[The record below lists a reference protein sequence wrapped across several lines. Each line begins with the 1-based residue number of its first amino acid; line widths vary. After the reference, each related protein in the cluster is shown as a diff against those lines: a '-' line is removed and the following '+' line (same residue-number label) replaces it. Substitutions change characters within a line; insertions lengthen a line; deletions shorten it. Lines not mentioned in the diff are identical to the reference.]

1 MEKGAEAQYKR
12 MTEEPVKRLILLLS
26 IPTVVS
32 MLVTSVYN
40 MADTYFVSKLGTSA
54 TAAVGVVFSLMAIIQ
69 AVGFT
74 VGMGSGSII
83 SRMLGEKRDDDA
95 TKIASSGLFL
105 GILLGLIITAVSIM
119 NITDLMLLFG
129 ATKTILPY
137 AKSYAT
143 YIIFGAPV
151 MIGSFILNNILRS
164 QGCAKYAMW
173 GIASGGILNVVLD
186 PVLIFVFDMG
196 MSGAALATLI
206 SQCIGFFILLFFFLA
221 GKSQTRLK
229 LSKIS
234 HNIMD
239 YLSILK
245 AGLPSFSRQGLSSIS
260 TMFLNRSARI
270 YGDAA
275 VAAMGVVG
283 KIFMIIF
290 SLLVGI
296 GQGAQ
301 PVIGYNYGAKKY
313 KRVKKAV
320 TFTCTLGT
328 ILMTVLAIA
337 VFFFAQVLVARF
349 TKGDA
354 KVLEIGTFAL
364 RIYSLVLPIMP
375 INMVCNITYQIIGK
389 SWRATILSC
398 ARQGIFF
405 LPLILILPKYLG
417 ILGVQIAQPVADVLT
432 AIFSLPFGYYFIK
445 ELNDGIK
452 NTVQE

>member
-1 MEKGAEAQYKR
+1 LKKGSEEQYRK
-12 MTEEPVKRLILLLS
+12 MTETPVKKLILTLS
-26 IPTVVS
+26 VPTVVS
-32 MLVTSVYN
+32 MIVTSIYN
-40 MADTYFVSKLGTSA
+40 IADTYFVSRLGTSA

-69 AVGFT
+69 AIGFT

-83 SRMLGEKRDDDA
+83 SRLLGEKKDNDA

-105 GILLGLIITAVSIM
+105 GILLGCVITVIGIIK
-119 NITDLMLLFG
+119 ITDLMLLFG
-129 ATKTILPY
+129 ATETILPY
-137 AKSYAT
+137 AKNYAT

-164 QGCAKYAMW
+164 QGCAKFAAW
-173 GIASGGILNVVLD
+173 GIASGGVLNVVLD
-186 PVLIFVFDMG
+186 PVFIFAFNMG

-206 SQCIGFFILLFFFLA
+206 SQCIGFVILLYFFLA

-234 HNIMD
+234 HDIVD
-239 YLSILK
+239 YFGILK

-290 SLLVGI
+290 SILVGI

-320 TFTCTLGT
+320 FFTWSLGT
-328 ILMTVLAIA
+328 VLMTVMAIG
-337 VFFFAQVLVARF
+337 VFFLSEVLVARF
-349 TKGDA
+349 TEGDA
-354 KVLEIGTFAL
+354 DVVNIGTLAL
-364 RIYSLVLPIMP
+364 RVYSLVLPIMP

-405 LPLILILPKYLG
+405 LPLIWTLPKWLG
-417 ILGVQIAQPVADVLT
+417 LFGVQITQPVADVIT
-432 AIFSLPFGYYFIK
+432 AIFSLPFGYFFIK
-445 ELNDGIK
+445 ELNEGIK
-452 NTVQE
+452 NTVQQ